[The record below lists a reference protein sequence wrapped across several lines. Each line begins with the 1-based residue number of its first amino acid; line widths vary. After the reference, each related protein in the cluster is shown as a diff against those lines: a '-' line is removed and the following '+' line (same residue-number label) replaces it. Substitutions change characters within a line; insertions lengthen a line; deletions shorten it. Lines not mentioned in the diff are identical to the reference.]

1 MKSRIKVHPHNVF
14 QDAIPFPFGTTENK
28 MFLGE
33 KKDKQKK
40 PVHTPVNEFKR
51 R

>member
-1 MKSRIKVHPHNVF
+1 MKSRIKVQPHNVF
-14 QDAIPFPFGTTENK
+14 QDAFPFPFRTTENK

-33 KKDKQKK
+33 KKGKKK